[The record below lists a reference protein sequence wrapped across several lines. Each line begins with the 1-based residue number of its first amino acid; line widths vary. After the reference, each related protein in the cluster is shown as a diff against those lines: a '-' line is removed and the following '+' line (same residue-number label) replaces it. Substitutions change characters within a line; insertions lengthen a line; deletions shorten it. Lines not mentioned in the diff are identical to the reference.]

1 MPQHQLAVVELE
13 RRSTGVTEGSVA
25 AGASKCSSNGEEPQ
39 ELHDVIHARRIGGF
53 PEKPE
58 SLGVTTTRLAGITAG
73 ALEKYAMISRNTAS
87 RSQICPM
94 NNPYDAI
101 LILSFGG
108 PEGMDDVMP
117 FLENVTRGR
126 NIPVERLQAVA
137 HHYEIFGGVSPINAH
152 NRALISALKEAF
164 DREKISLPIYWGN
177 RNWHPFV
184 EDTFKEMTAAGVQ
197 KVLAFVTSAYAS
209 YSGCRMYLNDV
220 ERAKTSAGADSPIV
234 HKLPLFFDHPLF
246 VEANSEHLMEAL
258 HQLPADRAQSA
269 QIVFTAHS
277 VPQSMAANCQYEAQ
291 LARTAS
297 LICERTG
304 RSNHAIVYQSRS
316 GPPNQPW
323 LGPDIC
329 DYLKEFAASSSAT
342 KDIIVQPIGFISDHM
357 EVMYDIEIEAKQV
370 AAECG
375 LNLIRAAT
383 AGTHPAFVQ
392 MIVELIKVRLQ
403 KPEPD
408 SFLSCPPDCCPSPQ
422 PSAPS
427 RPLNT
432 QGREH
437 D

>member
-1 MPQHQLAVVELE
+1 MH
-13 RRSTGVTEGSVA
+13 T
-25 AGASKCSSNGEEPQ
+25 N
-39 ELHDVIHARRIGGF
+39 
-53 PEKPE
+53 
-58 SLGVTTTRLAGITAG
+58 
-73 ALEKYAMISRNTAS
+73 
-87 RSQICPM
+87 
-94 NNPYDAI
+94 YDAI

-152 NRALISALKEAF
+152 NRALISALKGAL
-164 DREKISLPIYWGN
+164 DREGLSLPIYWGN

-209 YSGCRMYLNDV
+209 YSGCRMYLNDID
-220 ERAKTSAGADSPIV
+220 RAKAAAGAGSPIV

-246 VEANSEHLMEAL
+246 IEANSDHLLNAL
-258 HQLPADRAQSA
+258 NQLPPDRAQSA
-269 QIVFTAHS
+269 QVVFTAHS
-277 VPQSMAANCQYEAQ
+277 VPKSMADNCDYEKQ
-291 LARTAS
+291 LAFTAS
-297 LICERTG
+297 RICERTG
-304 RSNHAIVYQSRS
+304 RSGHAVVYQSRS
-316 GPPNQPW
+316 GPPSQPW

-329 DYLKEFAASSSAT
+329 DYLKEFAAGTSST
-342 KDIIVQPIGFISDHM
+342 KDVIVLPLGFISDHM
-357 EVMYDIEIEAKQV
+357 EVMYDIEVEAKQI

-408 SFLSCPPDCCPSPQ
+408 NFVSCPADCCPAAAPG
-422 PSAPS
+422 APS
-427 RPLNT
+427 RPLHT
-432 QGREH
+432 QGGKH